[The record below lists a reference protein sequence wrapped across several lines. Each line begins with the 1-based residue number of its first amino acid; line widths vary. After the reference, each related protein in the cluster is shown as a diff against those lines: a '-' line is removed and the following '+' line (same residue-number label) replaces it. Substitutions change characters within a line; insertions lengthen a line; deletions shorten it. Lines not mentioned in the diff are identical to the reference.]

1 MTSSPDSAATHTPQA
16 FPLARPAVSI
26 IMPAYNVEPFVGG
39 AIESVRSQTFSDF
52 ELVVVDDGSTDGT
65 AAAVERHAQEDG
77 RIRLLRQA
85 NRGLSAARNVAL
97 QHSRGAHFAILD
109 SDDAWTPSF
118 LGAQIDI
125 LERRPDVD
133 IVTTNAW
140 FVGGSSSGR
149 TAGPQPDPRPDPDLR
164 NLLHDETSVFVM
176 CVFRRRVYEAIG
188 GFDEAFRS
196 NEDYDFWI
204 RAAIAGFRFARN
216 DTPAA
221 YYRRRRDS
229 LSADELRMVNGIL
242 RVYAKTREALVYRPE
257 ELAILDAQVERFE
270 TERVAAEARH
280 ALETGNRAA
289 VQEYVTA
296 LHRRRGGTM
305 LRLASMMA
313 RWAPGLLSRAYLA
326 RRLGLHGA

>member
-1 MTSSPDSAATHTPQA
+1 MISPSGSAAAHTRRSSPAGTPAA
-16 FPLARPAVSI
+16 SI

-77 RIRLLRQA
+77 RIRLLRQS

-97 QHSRGAHFAILD
+97 QHSRGAYLAILD
-109 SDDAWTPSF
+109 SDDAWMPSF
-118 LGAQIDI
+118 LGSQIDI
-125 LERRPDVD
+125 LERQPDVD

-140 FVGGSSSGR
+140 FVGGSLSGG
-149 TAGPQPDPRPDPDLR
+149 TAGPQPDPRPTPDLR
-164 NLLHDETSVFVM
+164 NLLGDETAVFIM
-176 CVFRRRVYEAIG
+176 CVFRRRVYDAIG

-196 NEDYDFWI
+196 NEDYDYWI

-221 YYRRRRDS
+221 YYRRREDS
-229 LSADELRMVNGIL
+229 LSADELRMLKGIL
-242 RVYAKTREALVYRPE
+242 LVYAKTREALVHRPE
-257 ELAILDAQVERFE
+257 ELAILDAQVDRFE

-280 ALETGNRAA
+280 ALATGNHAA
-289 VQEYVTA
+289 VQEYLTA
-296 LHRRRGGTM
+296 LHRRRGGAM

-313 RWAPGLLSRAYLA
+313 RWAPGLLARAYHA
-326 RRLGLHGA
+326 RLGLYGA

>member
-1 MTSSPDSAATHTPQA
+1 MTSPSGSPATHPPRSSPA
-16 FPLARPAVSI
+16 GRPAVSI

-65 AAAVERHAQEDG
+65 AAAVERHAQEDD
-77 RIRLLRQA
+77 RIRLVRQS

-97 QHSRGAHFAILD
+97 QHSSGAYLAILD
-109 SDDAWTPSF
+109 SDDAWMPSF
-118 LGAQIDI
+118 LDSQIGI

-133 IVTTNAW
+133 IITTNAW
-140 FVGGSSSGR
+140 FVGGSRSGR

-164 NLLHDETSVFVM
+164 HLLEDETAVFVM
-176 CVFRRRVYEAIG
+176 CVFRRRVYDAIG

-204 RAAIAGFRFARN
+204 RAAMAGFRFARN
-216 DTPAA
+216 DTPSA
-221 YYRRRRDS
+221 YYRRREDS
-229 LSADELRMVNGIL
+229 LSADELRMLKGIL
-242 RVYAKTREALVYRPE
+242 RVYAKTREALGQRPE

-280 ALETGNRAA
+280 ALETGDHTA
-289 VQEYVTA
+289 VQEYLAA
-296 LHRRRGGTM
+296 LHRRRGGAM

-313 RWAPGLLSRAYLA
+313 RWAPGLLSRAYRV
-326 RRLGLHGA
+326 RRLGLYGT